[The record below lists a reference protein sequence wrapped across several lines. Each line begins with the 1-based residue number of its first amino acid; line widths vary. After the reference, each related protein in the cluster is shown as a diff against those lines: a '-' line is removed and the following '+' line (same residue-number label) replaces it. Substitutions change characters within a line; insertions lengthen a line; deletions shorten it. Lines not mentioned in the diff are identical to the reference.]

1 MSRLPGFDVLVSQ
14 ALSFWKQTPVEPV
27 ELRGVLL
34 ELRSEASWTE
44 RLSDSP
50 ELFAKAV
57 SKLQAGGADSL
68 TARDDVVLAGGL
80 TGTSPLLGDKS
91 LIQHESLLK
100 ALLTRWRR
108 LTRHPVVGPLV
119 WFSLFQA
126 YFLADDPDSRTRL
139 RRYLHDTL
147 DQLDSGPLSPAWVRV
162 VRRHREV
169 LGGAPA
175 SGYIREW
182 FDGSSAALEEIMEQG
197 RIPPGSWFWQEFVA
211 EVLSS
216 ASVLEDREFL
226 QLMPRLLDL
235 AGRFPLLVDTILAG
249 VLNRYA
255 EADAPVVQPALLE
268 LVLEHWGSPQLST
281 SGKGFRWSQA
291 SESAAR
297 MVSRWLAE
305 DDLRDFF
312 EIIRSSKRNL
322 SQLDQ
327 RRLTYWLRF
336 TDRMDFTRLVL
347 GSAYRHSNNPDVRK
361 FVAKRK
367 DRLSWLDES
376 AADNMAIL
384 MKMGTWWAVEFAQ
397 SGYACYVYAN
407 EALPFSIQKTRLSVP
422 ELRDRRS
429 VQERLI
435 HSGAWEEKFDIALWE
450 LGIRPN
456 SVNTP
461 RARDDRRVASPE
473 RQAGTTEVLLPADL
487 QRELERIQTGTVD
500 NRRGGGRYWI
510 ELGAPPSTALVAAMA
525 KRGYRF
531 ARSRGFYK

>member
-1 MSRLPGFDVLVSQ
+1 MSRLPSFDVLVSQ
-14 ALSFWKQTPVEPV
+14 ALSYWKQTPVEPV
-27 ELRGVLL
+27 ELRGVVR
-34 ELRSEASWTE
+34 EMRKTASWTE
-44 RLSDSP
+44 RLNDRP
-50 ELFAKAV
+50 EFFARAVAKLKAR
-57 SKLQAGGADSL
+57 GADSL
-68 TARDDVVLAGGL
+68 TARDDIVLAGRL
-80 TGTSPLLGDKS
+80 TGTNTVLGEKS
-91 LIQHESLLK
+91 LIEHE
-100 ALLTRWRR
+100 ALLTALLARWRR
-108 LTRHPVVGPLV
+108 LTKQSVLGPLV

-126 YFLADDPDSRTRL
+126 YFLADDAASRAQL
-139 RRYLHDTL
+139 RRHLHDTL

-162 VRRHREV
+162 VHKHRHV
-169 LGGAPA
+169 LGDAAA
-175 SGYIREW
+175 SAYVEEW
-182 FDGSSAALEEIMEQG
+182 FDGHSTAVDEIMEQG
-197 RIPPGSWFWQEFVA
+197 RIPPGSWFWKDFLERVT
-211 EVLSS
+211 SS
-216 ASVLEDREFL
+216 ASALEDREFA
-226 QLMPRLLDL
+226 QIMPRLLEL
-235 AGRFPLLVDTILAG
+235 PTRFPLLVDMVLAS

-255 EADAPVVQPALLE
+255 QSTAPVVQPALLE
-268 LVLEHWGSPQLST
+268 LVLEHWGSPQLKIA
-281 SGKGFRWSQA
+281 GKGSRWSQA
-291 SESAAR
+291 SEAATR

-347 GSAYRHSNNPDVRK
+347 GSAYRYSNNPDIRK

-384 MKMGTWWAVEFAQ
+384 MKMGKWWAVEFAQ
-397 SGYACYVYAN
+397 SGYACYVYAD

-429 VQERLI
+429 VQGRLI
-435 HSGAWEEKFDIALWE
+435 HRGAWEEKFDIALWE

-461 RARDDRRVASPE
+461 RPRDGRRAVTPE
-473 RQAGTTEVLLPADL
+473 RQAGTTEELSTDL